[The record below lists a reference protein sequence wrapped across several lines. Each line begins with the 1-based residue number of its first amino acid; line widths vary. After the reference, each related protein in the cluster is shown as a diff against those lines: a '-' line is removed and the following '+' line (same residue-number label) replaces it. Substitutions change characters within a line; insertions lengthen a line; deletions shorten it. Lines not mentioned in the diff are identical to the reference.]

1 VCIVSILR
9 LVLVHHFAH
18 IGEVTS
24 TYHHVTTCEML
35 TRLESGTFTL
45 IWSTIEI
52 NVAIIC
58 ASLLVMKPLFAR
70 FIPAIVSEQPVSA
83 REDARLFRGMTGVR
97 WLLDTEAGEVEEKP
111 KEDDDGGRDT
121 AVAMSVSRVTPPG
134 RIWDPKRG
142 LKAIRRSW

>member
-1 VCIVSILR
+1 
-9 LVLVHHFAH
+9 
-18 IGEVTS
+18 
-24 TYHHVTTCEML
+24 ML

-111 KEDDDGGRDT
+111 EEDDDGGRDT

-142 LKAIRRSW
+142 LKASRRSW